1 MEGLRGEFEG
11 TVVSL
16 LRGILEDTQ
25 KLFRQELA
33 LVKVEVREDARRA
46 RTALVA
52 LSLAVLLGLVGF
64 FLLGCMCALLLA
76 SAFPA
81 LPVWGGFGVIA
92 VVLLIGGV
100 VSAAVARRSSRR
112 LRLDL

>member
-11 TVVSL
+11 TVVPL

-33 LVKVEVREDARRA
+33 LVKVEVQEDARRA
-46 RTALVA
+46 RTTLVA
-52 LSLAVLLGLVGF
+52 LSVAVLLALVGV
-64 FLLGCMCALLLA
+64 FLLGCMGALLVA

-81 LPVWGGFGVIA
+81 LPAWAGFGVVA
-92 VVLLIGGV
+92 MVSLIGGV

-112 LRLDL
+112 LRLEL